1 VGLLAN
7 SVSIIPG
14 IAHHMSRFL
23 SPIGLKPQA
32 SGAVAPARSWPTASR
47 VALLLLLLV
56 VPLGGCSS
64 LGSWFGAKDEIA
76 PDEPAEKLYNE
87 GVFLLN
93 QKSDYKAAAK
103 KFEEVE
109 RQHPYSDWAR
119 KSLIMTAYAR
129 YEARD
134 YDDAVNAARRYV
146 TLHPSSPDAAY
157 AQFLIGSAYYDQ
169 IPDVTRDQSRAE
181 RAISALDEVSRKFP
195 DTEYAVASKR
205 KIAMA
210 RDQLAGKE
218 MMVGRY
224 YMNKR
229 DFTAGINRF
238 KIVVTQYQTTRHVEE
253 ALMRLTEAYMALGIV
268 NEAQTAAA
276 VLGHN
281 FPDSRW
287 YADAYRLVKSGGL
300 EPAENQ
306 GSWISRAFKKVGIG

>member
-1 VGLLAN
+1 M
-7 SVSIIPG
+7 PG
-14 IAHHMSRFL
+14 IVHRMLRRFPSPDLSRIQSARLWPFARVL
-23 SPIGLKPQA
+23 ALMFMLVPA
-32 SGAVAPARSWPTASR
+32 GA
-47 VALLLLLLV
+47 
-56 VPLGGCSS
+56 CSS
-64 LGSWFGAKDEIA
+64 ISGMFAKEDTLG
-76 PDEPAEKLYNE
+76 PDLPAEKLYNE

-93 QKSDYKAAAK
+93 QKSEYKNAAK

-129 YEARD
+129 YEARE

-169 IPDVTRDQSRAE
+169 IPDVSRDQARAE
-181 RAISALDEVSRKFP
+181 RAIAALEEVSRKYP
-195 DTEYAVASKR
+195 ATEYAVASKQ
-205 KIAMA
+205 KIGMA

-218 MMVGRY
+218 MQVGRY
-224 YMNKR
+224 YQNKK
-229 DFTAGINRF
+229 DFTASINRF

-253 ALMRLTEAYMALGIV
+253 ALMRLTESYLALGIAS
-268 NEAQTAAA
+268 EAQTAAA

-281 FPDSRW
+281 FPNSRW
-287 YADAYRLVKSGGL
+287 YADAYKLVQAGGL

-306 GSWISRAFKKVGIG
+306 GSWMSRAFKKIGVG